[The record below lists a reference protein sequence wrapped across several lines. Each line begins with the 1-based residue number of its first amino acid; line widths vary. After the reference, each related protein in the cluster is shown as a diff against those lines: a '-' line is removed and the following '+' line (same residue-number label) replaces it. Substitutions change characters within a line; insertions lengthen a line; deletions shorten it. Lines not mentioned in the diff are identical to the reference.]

1 MKCAKH
7 ILSTFH
13 KILMIELVF
22 CFALI
27 VYFPDKVTQLTG
39 YRLYTVMTDS
49 MEPTIPTFS
58 LVLTRLIPVEEE
70 IQPDTIVTFKANRF
84 GDNILLT
91 HYFRKTLV
99 GNDGNTYYRT
109 QAEGKDNYDNYE
121 TKRSDIIGT
130 YVCHVPFV
138 GKFFLFLKSE
148 FGFIWYGELA
158 VVFLINKVI
167 KTRWEEKEKQELVK
181 DMA

>member
-1 MKCAKH
+1 MKYAKQV
-7 ILSTFH
+7 ISMFH

-58 LVLTRLIPVEEE
+58 LVLTRIIPIEEE
-70 IQPDTIVTFKANRF
+70 IKPDTIVTFKANRF

-91 HYFRKTLV
+91 HYFRETQV

-109 QAEGKDNYDNYE
+109 QAEGKDFFDNYE

-130 YVCHVPFV
+130 YVCHIPFV

-158 VVFLINKVI
+158 IVFLINKVI
-167 KTRWEEKEKQELVK
+167 KTRWDEKEEKELVK

>member
-1 MKCAKH
+1 MRYAKRM
-7 ILSTFH
+7 LSMFH
-13 KILMIELVF
+13 KILMVELVF

-58 LVLTRLIPVEEE
+58 LVLTKLIPVEETIE
-70 IQPDTIVTFKANRF
+70 PDTIVTFKANRF

-91 HYFRKTLV
+91 HYFRETQI

-109 QAEGKDNYDNYE
+109 QAEGKDFYDNYE
-121 TKRSDIIGT
+121 TKRSDIIGK
-130 YVCHVPFV
+130 YVMHIPFI
-138 GKFFLFLKSE
+138 GKVFLFLKSK
-148 FGFIWYGELA
+148 FGFIYYGELA
-158 VVFLINKVI
+158 VIFLINKII
-167 KTRWEEKEKQELVK
+167 KTRWEEKKELIK
-181 DMA
+181 DTA

>member
-1 MKCAKH
+1 MKYVKQV
-7 ILSTFH
+7 ISMFH

-58 LVLTRLIPVEEE
+58 LVLTRIIPIEEE
-70 IQPDTIVTFKANRF
+70 IKPNTIVTFKANRF

-91 HYFRKTLV
+91 HYFRETQV

-109 QAEGKDNYDNYE
+109 QAEGKDFFDNYE

-130 YVCHVPFV
+130 YVCHIPFV

-158 VVFLINKVI
+158 IVFLINKVI
-167 KTRWEEKEKQELVK
+167 KTRWDEKEEKELVK